1 MTDTPASSTA
11 SLAASASG
19 NFTFDSYDID
29 PADQAIADEIANSFD
44 PANTPGPV
52 EAIGSLPK
60 ITRIPAS
67 ALPPEHRDPIVAAM
81 ANAPED
87 RREAIEDRMVAEA
100 LNKVRI
106 GIRMDAGL
114 GKDANAYE
122 RERFAIARDFE
133 RLDKEELALMNEL
146 AAVDHGRPEFDD
158 RGNPVIDPATGQQ
171 RVQWIEKVQGELR
184 RGKVARLQEIINAKK
199 ALETVEGPRRKAKAL
214 KEAVEERKRLLA
226 RTEIQAAAEKRAE
239 EILREEEVE
248 ELARAFAKRKRPSR

>member
-1 MTDTPASSTA
+1 MTDTPASPAA
-11 SLAASASG
+11 SLEIAASG
-19 NFTFDSYDID
+19 DFTFESHDID

-52 EAIGSLPK
+52 EVIGALPK
-60 ITRIPAS
+60 ITRISAS
-67 ALPPEHRDPIVAAM
+67 ALPPEHRDPILAAM
-81 ANAPED
+81 ANAPQE

-106 GIRMDAGL
+106 GLRMEAGL

-122 RERFAIARDFE
+122 RERFNIARDFE
-133 RLDKEELALMNEL
+133 RLDKEEMAIQTEL
-146 AAVDHGRPEFDD
+146 AAVDHWRPEFDD
-158 RGNPVIDPATGQQ
+158 RGYPVIDPATGQQ
-171 RVQWIEKVQGELR
+171 RVKAYDKLQGEAR
-184 RGKVARLQEIINAKK
+184 RGRETRLREIINAKK
-199 ALETVEGPRRKAKAL
+199 ALETVEGPRRAAKAL
-214 KEAVEERKRLLA
+214 REAVAERKRLLA